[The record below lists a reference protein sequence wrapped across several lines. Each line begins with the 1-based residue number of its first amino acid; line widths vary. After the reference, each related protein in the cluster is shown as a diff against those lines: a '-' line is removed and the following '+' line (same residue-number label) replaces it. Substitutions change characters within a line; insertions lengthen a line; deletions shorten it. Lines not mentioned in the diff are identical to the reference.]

1 MIEKAQKLRIG
12 VAYLLLFSFLNLMTF
27 LPGGNFH
34 CSGQTTESHTIGP
47 SQPDS
52 FNRTTIFE
60 LVLEHI
66 AGLTDYLPGSEKSDF
81 SYHFFNL
88 KRRSPNTVFT
98 KAIHYPRT
106 ETKQYALLT
115 SLTPIEDTRSRSLL
129 QSHNFIFR
137 LTPF

>member
-1 MIEKAQKLRIG
+1 MIEKAQKLRMG
-12 VAYLLLFSFLNLMTF
+12 VAYLLLFSFLNIMTF

-34 CSGQTTESHTIGP
+34 CSGQGIDSHTIGP
-47 SQPDS
+47 SQPDH
-52 FNRTTIFE
+52 FNRSTVFE

-88 KRRSPNTVFT
+88 KRRLPNTVFA
-98 KAIHYPRT
+98 KAIHFTHT
-106 ETKQYALLT
+106 ETKQHVLLT
-115 SLTPIEDTRSRSLL
+115 SLTHIEDTRSLSLL